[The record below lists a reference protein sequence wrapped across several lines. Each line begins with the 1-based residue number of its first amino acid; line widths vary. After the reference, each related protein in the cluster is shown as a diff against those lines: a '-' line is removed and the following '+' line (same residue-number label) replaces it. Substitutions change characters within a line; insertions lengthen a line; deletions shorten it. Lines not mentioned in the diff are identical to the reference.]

1 MKNNIDDIYNFDD
14 TPLKSMSKKERD
26 DQLKDLVKR
35 LQSLAEDAKKDIE
48 IGTHLLNCMYRDEDD
63 ILDRYSEGKIQ
74 KETMEKEFKLLKEN
88 NVTVADMRKKLE
100 EGYELRKSDLRE
112 IEQTIKLA
120 KIVLSMDDEVKEW
133 RCDMVIRR

>member
-100 EGYELRKSDLRE
+100 EDNELRKSDLRE

-120 KIVLSMDDEVKEW
+120 KIVLSMDNEVEKW
-133 RCDMVIRR
+133 VWI

>member
-100 EGYELRKSDLRE
+100 EDNELRKSDLRE

-120 KIVLSMDDEVKEW
+120 KIVLSMDNEVEK
-133 RCDMVIRR
+133 